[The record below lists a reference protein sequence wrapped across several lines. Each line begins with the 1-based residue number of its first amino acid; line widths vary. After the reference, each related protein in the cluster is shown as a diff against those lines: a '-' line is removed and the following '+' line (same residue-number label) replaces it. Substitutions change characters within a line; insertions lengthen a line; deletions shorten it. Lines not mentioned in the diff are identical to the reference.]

1 MMIQIKRK
9 IYNGIFIK
17 KKITKDRKTGK
28 ILFREDLPNK
38 YADIRM
44 GRT

>member
-1 MMIQIKRK
+1 MEYSLR
-9 IYNGIFIK
+9 
-17 KKITKDRKTGK
+17 KITKDRKTGK
-28 ILFREDLPNK
+28 ILFIENLPNK